1 MTLSEK
7 AGSAI
12 LSVED
17 NGSGD
22 QSEANTPLSPPP
34 LHSTKGN
41 GLGLGLLI
49 VKTLVEKISGRLELS
64 RAGGIPLAR
73 VTIPLEEAKG
83 ASPEP
88 RAAAVPQ
95 PKDKASPS

>member
-1 MTLSEK
+1 MTLGEN
-7 AGSAI
+7 AGFAV

-17 NGSGD
+17 NGSGNKSD
-22 QSEANTPLSPPP
+22 ADTPLTPTP

-64 RAGGIPLAR
+64 RSGGITLAR

-83 ASPEP
+83 ASSEAC
-88 RAAAVPQ
+88 AATAPQ
-95 PKDKASPS
+95 SKDKASPS

>member
-22 QSEANTPLSPPP
+22 QSEANTPLSPTP

-64 RAGGIPLAR
+64 RAGGITLAR
-73 VTIPLEEAKG
+73 VTA
-83 ASPEP
+83 
-88 RAAAVPQ
+88 
-95 PKDKASPS
+95 

>member
-22 QSEANTPLSPPP
+22 QSEANTPLSPTP

-41 GLGLGLLI
+41 GLGLGLLMNSHAQAALRWPALRFRLKRQRELRLNRAPPLFPNR
-49 VKTLVEKISGRLELS
+49 KTRH
-64 RAGGIPLAR
+64 PHH
-73 VTIPLEEAKG
+73 
-83 ASPEP
+83 
-88 RAAAVPQ
+88 
-95 PKDKASPS
+95 DD